1 MIPQRLVLATANRGK
16 TAELAEL
23 LREWGTIDVLGLERF
38 PGLTCPQERGA
49 TYAENAVSK
58 ATAVAVATGLPA
70 LADDSGLEVDALG
83 GAPGIFSARYAGP
96 GSSDAQ
102 RVAKLLA
109 EVARVP
115 VDRRSA
121 RFRCVVAMAATRSSG
136 TLVPNPPT
144 IAPTTI
150 GRTRSAEA
158 SRARPMTN

>member
-70 LADDSGLEVDALG
+70 LADDSGLEVDAIG
-83 GAPGIFSARYAGP
+83 GAPGILSARDAWP
-96 GSSDAQ
+96 GRCDGQ
-102 RVAKLLA
+102 RVGKLPA
-109 EVARVP
+109 EVAGGSGG
-115 VDRRSA
+115 RRS
-121 RFRCVVAMAATRSSG
+121 
-136 TLVPNPPT
+136 
-144 IAPTTI
+144 
-150 GRTRSAEA
+150 
-158 SRARPMTN
+158 

>member
-70 LADDSGLEVDALG
+70 LADDSG
-83 GAPGIFSARYAGP
+83 
-96 GSSDAQ
+96 
-102 RVAKLLA
+102 
-109 EVARVP
+109 
-115 VDRRSA
+115 
-121 RFRCVVAMAATRSSG
+121 
-136 TLVPNPPT
+136 
-144 IAPTTI
+144 
-150 GRTRSAEA
+150 
-158 SRARPMTN
+158 